1 MLDLWCDW
9 QEISINTIKC
19 RLLWTLHIQLK
30 VSGSWQPSV
39 FSFQIKLHET
49 FLANSTCSIWFSLL
63 IFASPQKFYLWT
75 GVNFSPF
82 WGAGM
87 GVRKAMLQG
96 MHDLS
101 SSISDWT
108 HAPCSGSVASKEFPL
123 LLFHSRENTL
133 IFGKHG
139 FLVSNT
145 QLRISLANIL
155 GCPPSSWRL
164 YQSKVKTGSYYY
176 LCAAF

>member
-1 MLDLWCDW
+1 MKPFLPTAPVLYDFVSSSLP
-9 QEISINTIKC
+9 
-19 RLLWTLHIQLK
+19 LLKNFIFGQVLI
-30 VSGSWQPSV
+30 
-39 FSFQIKLHET
+39 
-49 FLANSTCSIWFSLL
+49 LL
-63 IFASPQKFYLWT
+63 L
-75 GVNFSPF
+75 F
-82 WGAGM
+82 WGPGW
-87 GVRKAMLQG
+87 GCGKAMLHG

-101 SSISDWT
+101 SSTSDWT
-108 HAPCSGSVASKEFPL
+108 HAPWSGSVASKEFPL

-164 YQSKVKTGSYYY
+164 YQSKIKTGSYYY